1 MSKLIYVT
9 DDDLHIRQLILSFLR
24 KDGFEAVGFE
34 RGEEMMTAFAG
45 RVPDLVV
52 LDIML
57 PGMDGLG
64 ICTLIRQQYA
74 IPIMLVSA
82 KDSELDRITGITLGG
97 DDYMVKPFSP
107 IEMVVRVKALLR
119 RTEMNYQSE
128 AEQKLL
134 TFGNLTID
142 TRRHAVTIGA
152 DVCAMTPTEFDF
164 LRYMIEN
171 SHRAISKAELL
182 RELWHFDN
190 GADTRAT
197 DDLVKRLRRKLR
209 TQGSDVQIETVWGFG
224 YRLSVGETP

>member
-152 DVCAMTPTEFDF
+152 DV
-164 LRYMIEN
+164 
-171 SHRAISKAELL
+171 
-182 RELWHFDN
+182 
-190 GADTRAT
+190 
-197 DDLVKRLRRKLR
+197 
-209 TQGSDVQIETVWGFG
+209 
-224 YRLSVGETP
+224 